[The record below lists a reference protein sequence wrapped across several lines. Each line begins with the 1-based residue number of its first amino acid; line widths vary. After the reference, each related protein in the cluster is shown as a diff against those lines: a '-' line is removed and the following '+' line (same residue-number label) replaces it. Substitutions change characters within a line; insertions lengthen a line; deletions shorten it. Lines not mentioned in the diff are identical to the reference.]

1 MRKEEFSRL
10 SISQKIKTLYL
21 EGSFVVAIR
30 YYRHKVNLYLLGDE
44 YVEVFYNHKLDQI
57 EKIEFLAR
65 KHSRMK
71 FYLDQIK
78 LWSIILDREWNKKI
92 RKWLF
97 RIFHFYNFRF
107 RKSVICVYKCQ
118 VVFPPEIPWLRLG

>member
-1 MRKEEFSRL
+1 M
-10 SISQKIKTLYL
+10 
-21 EGSFVVAIR
+21 AIR

-78 LWSIILDREWNKKI
+78 L
-92 RKWLF
+92 
-97 RIFHFYNFRF
+97 
-107 RKSVICVYKCQ
+107 
-118 VVFPPEIPWLRLG
+118 